1 MEEARDTMF
10 ESERQSYFF
19 AFKEF
24 EFLSLFL
31 IKNKLI
37 DLQWYQCSY
46 KTKRSQFNLNLNSQV
61 IMSPVQ
67 AQSCHSFL
75 NQVLRKMRF
84 KTESL
89 QNYEFNPIK
98 LQDTRK
104 FFNETVMLTG

>member
-1 MEEARDTMF
+1 
-10 ESERQSYFF
+10 
-19 AFKEF
+19 
-24 EFLSLFL
+24 
-31 IKNKLI
+31 
-37 DLQWYQCSY
+37 
-46 KTKRSQFNLNLNSQV
+46 
-61 IMSPVQ
+61 MSPVQ

-104 FFNETVMLTG
+104 FFNETVMLTGFSF